1 MSPLRRKHSK
11 LGLLARQTPSRRTAS
26 WESHTETLL
35 SGPLTVPAFRGLVSP
50 PWETVGYSHR
60 TRVASRH
67 EMTFVAT
74 PAPKAAEVAMV
85 DDFATL
91 ATSGNEASR
100 VASAVA
106 TLKTQE
112 YLDALWQAANA

>member
-1 MSPLRRKHSK
+1 M
-11 LGLLARQTPSRRTAS
+11 
-26 WESHTETLL
+26 
-35 SGPLTVPAFRGLVSP
+35 
-50 PWETVGYSHR
+50 GYSHR

-91 ATSGNEASR
+91 ATSRNEASR

-112 YLDALWQAANA
+112 YLNALWQAANA